1 MEGAKATVAGAKAM
15 VAAAMATVAAA
26 RETVV
31 VERETGAVVTARAA
45 AARETVVAAKAT
57 VAAAWAAAERARAA
71 AARETVEGA
80 KATVAAAWAAAER
93 GPAEAARGERVARWV
108 ARGGQACGAR
118 AEVATATVARVLV
131 VAVRGKGAVVTARVA
146 EETES
151 AMVATVV
158 AAVSWEGVSAGVA
171 AAARRGL
178 GVDRARAASWPP
190 WKRASWRCQPRPN

>member
-1 MEGAKATVAGAKAM
+1 VAAAAASLAVGAARAARVEGAKATVAGAKAM

-45 AARETVVAAKAT
+45 AARETVVA
-57 VAAAWAAAERARAA
+57 
-71 AARETVEGA
+71 A

>member
-57 VAAAWAAAERARAA
+57 VAAAWAA

>member
-45 AARETVVAAKAT
+45 AARETVVA
-57 VAAAWAAAERARAA
+57 
-71 AARETVEGA
+71 A